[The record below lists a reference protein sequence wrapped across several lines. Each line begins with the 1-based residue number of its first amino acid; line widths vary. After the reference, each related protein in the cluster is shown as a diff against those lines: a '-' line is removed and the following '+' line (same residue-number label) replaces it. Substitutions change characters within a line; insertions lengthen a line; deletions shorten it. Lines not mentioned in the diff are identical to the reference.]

1 MQDRRIV
8 MASSNLLKV
17 VETLPDLDVE
27 SYSVT
32 PDSNEIIKKFDVNS
46 VNKVLFII
54 PPTFDFGDFVAS
66 SPTNVATIATYLK
79 QLNYEVKI
87 IDAGVHKIKF
97 EEIVKMVKEYQPD
110 VVAIGCNFSTL
121 HNPSRLLASM
131 IKRDYKNVPILVGG
145 NHATAVPEMIL
156 RDSSIDFVVI
166 GEAEVVML
174 DLLDAIKNGT
184 DLRKVNGLCINDN
197 NSMIRTYP
205 ADFFKNLDELP
216 FPDYNLFDM
225 SKYPLYNVNS
235 SRGCIFRCTYCAS
248 GVIYKRKYRPRSAKS
263 IVGEIEYL
271 VENFGKKTV
280 WFSDDLFGQDHKFVE
295 ELCNG
300 LLEKKLDIQW
310 SVVTRATT
318 VPLNQLKLM
327 KKAGCTGISVGV
339 ESGDDQMLKVMK
351 KDTTADAYR
360 MSIPKVKKVI
370 RTRGFFLIG
379 NIGETKESVR
389 NTFKLIKEIKPDY
402 GTFCPV
408 VPLPGTEI
416 YSQLISMGIINP
428 ENLNWDKFY
437 GIDHEGNYD
446 DESLELTASW
456 CNLTAKQIRDYC
468 TYGNMLCLMVALS
481 PTEIFRRM
489 KRDGLRMQ
497 IRDDKDKVRRL
508 FKYAMRKPRS
518 FLSTLKILVTA

>member
-1 MQDRRIV
+1 M
-8 MASSNLLKV
+8 SLLQRLESV
-17 VETLPDLDVE
+17 PDLDVE
-27 SYSVT
+27 KSVVT
-32 PDSNEIIKKFDVNS
+32 PGSEEIRKKFAITS
-46 VNKVLFII
+46 VKKILFII
-54 PPTFDFGDFVAS
+54 PPTFDFADFVAS
-66 SPTNVATIATYLK
+66 SPTNVATIAAYLK
-79 QLNYEVKI
+79 GLGYEIKV
-87 IDAGVHKIKF
+87 IDASVHKIGF
-97 EEIVKMVKEYQPD
+97 EKTVEMTKEFGPD
-110 VVAIGCNFSTL
+110 VVALGCNFSTL

-131 IKRDYKNVPILVGG
+131 IKKDYKNVPVLVGG

-156 RDSSIDFVVI
+156 KDSPIDFVVI
-166 GEAEVVML
+166 GEAEVVMP
-174 DLLDAIKNGT
+174 DLLKAIEEHS
-184 DLRKVNGLCINDN
+184 DLRKVNGLCINDVQPV
-197 NSMIRTYP
+197 RTHP

-216 FPDYNLFDM
+216 VPDYTLFDM
-225 SKYPLYNVNS
+225 SKYPIYNVNS

-263 IVGEIEYL
+263 IINEIDHL
-271 VENFGKKTV
+271 SKNFGKKTF

-295 ELCNG
+295 ELCNSLIEG
-300 LLEKKLDIQW
+300 NYDINW

-318 VPLNQLKLM
+318 VPIDQLKLM

-351 KDTTADAYR
+351 KDTNADAYR
-360 MSIPKVKKVI
+360 MSIPKVKKII

-379 NIGETKESVR
+379 NIGETKRSVW
-389 NTFKLIKEIKPDY
+389 NTFKMIKEIKPDY

-456 CNLTAKQIRDYC
+456 CDLSAKQIREFC
-468 TYGNMLCLMVALS
+468 NYGNMLCLMVAIS
-481 PTEIFRRM
+481 PMEVIRRA
-489 KRDGLRMQ
+489 KRDGVRQ
-497 IRDDKDKVRRL
+497 QFRDDKDKVRRL
-508 FKYAMRKPRS
+508 FKYAMREPRA